1 MLIKDQ
7 AHRYKELN
15 APERRNFV
23 SAIIATVFGK
33 VVLSGIFLLALLTLG
48 FYTLSSSSVYAS
60 PQGFTHNQIHRASPK
75 GFGIEGTQPNT
86 VHGVLHNG
94 HTNDYVVLEGRFSY
108 KEKSDTIQYY
118 FTDAAGDSIAVDI
131 SKSNNATPPIPDLN
145 YYLWGQVQQS
155 IFSTSIN
162 VIEFTPMG

>member
-15 APERRNFV
+15 APERRNFI
-23 SAIIATVFGK
+23 SDSKSF
-33 VVLSGIFLLALLTLG
+33 S
-48 FYTLSSSSVYAS
+48 
-60 PQGFTHNQIHRASPK
+60 K

-118 FTDAAGDSIAVDI
+118 FTDAAGDTIAVDI
-131 SKSNNATPPIPDLN
+131 SKSNNAAPPIPDLN

-155 IFSTSIN
+155 FFSTSIN